1 MRKSKVRDVIIALI
15 ILVIALFF
23 IAGTYARYASTG
35 SGAGV
40 VQVAKWAVKINTVDI
55 TQNSS
60 FAVTFNEV
68 ANQYIVDGKIAPDG
82 SLYADFVIDPTG
94 SEVAV
99 DYEFT
104 LGTITSSTG
113 TVPDG
118 IAVDRVCTVDG
129 TTETDLTADSS
140 GKYVGTIELASQN
153 AALSSTE
160 SVTVRVYIKWTNS
173 DAAARI
179 TSDTTAG
186 VTPPTLTMQVTGTA
200 KQHIA

>member
-55 TQNSS
+55 TQNNS

-94 SEVAV
+94 SEVAL

-118 IAVDRVCTVDG
+118 IAVEKVCTVDG
-129 TTETDLTADSS
+129 STETELTADAS
-140 GKYVGTIELASQN
+140 GKYVGTIELASQS
-153 AALSSTE
+153 AELSSSE

-173 DAAARI
+173 DEATRI

-186 VTPPTLTMQVTGTA
+186 ITPPTLTMQVTGTA